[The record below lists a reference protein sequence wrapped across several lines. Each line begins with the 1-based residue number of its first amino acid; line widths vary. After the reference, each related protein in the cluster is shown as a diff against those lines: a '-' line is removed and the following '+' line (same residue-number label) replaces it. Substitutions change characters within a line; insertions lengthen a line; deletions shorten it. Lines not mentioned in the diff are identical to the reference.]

1 MNSICP
7 RALFVSC
14 AVLLAAMLACALGPK
29 PAPLP
34 EHVVE
39 CQFVPP
45 EHVAESCLHGLSA
58 SLLELPDTT
67 LFYEKDSILRINT
80 PTGFE
85 PYHAHLFHKV
95 GDVHRMEQ
103 VVGPVDK
110 QTGVLTISLSDFAQP
125 EILVVTSADHR
136 ATPTAA
142 AAPETAALGAAI
154 LPPYALSFK
163 LVRKDQGAAT
173 LLSLQPFRYELES
186 PHGNLHLLVTPANRG
201 DMLLS
206 LIDLDQKLSRA
217 FKDAYFHFRPADAAL
232 APRLTVE
239 VATKEGKTWQRAG
252 TWPVPPGALASTKG
266 AEGADALLFAL
277 RTFRKDLI
285 PFGPPAELALAYPK
299 QAPEVTA
306 TVTGRMAGTREKAEY
321 QLVVSHAVPDDRAA
335 KSYAFKTQAVTL
347 THMEPEQS
355 LSVDLSS
362 VDSARF
368 PVTAAVSHRLVTTWT
383 TKGGLYAPVPP
394 LGRTVLPS
402 DAFDNG
408 PSAPAHIICASSAA
422 YFDLVNFRG
431 DGGAAKL
438 RLMRQLGPSGG
449 TSPNTTPTD
458 AGPDGSGWY
467 GGTWNPGADPSSNP
481 AGSNTAGGATGST
494 SGSSGPGGSNLNW
507 TPELIPPP
515 PNPPDPPE
523 ILVRLKCGCKYAVEC
538 KCPPHMWNMTDVM
551 NRIMASKYVVDSAGK
566 KYEVADYSWFGS
578 HGASAPCHEKKQIGS
593 VRISFWVGLNLV
605 QRMFSVFVEFGP
617 CMPAGGLGKKDKK
630 DKEVKKDPGMPMP
643 GPNDPQPKPV
653 LPVLSISVAPD
664 EGWDDARPVT
674 EGDELVASADIVSGT
689 PFNDPLLAGL
699 IARRRDWSSVLRR
712 GDIFLCSIVT
722 LTEHA
727 PRRVRSDISDIYDL
741 QPERTR
747 LFDSEWTRD
756 PAKSWPTYDPSR
768 TPGGRP

>member
-1 MNSICP
+1 MNTARP
-7 RALFVSC
+7 RALFVIG
-14 AVLLAAMLACALGPK
+14 AVALAALLACVVGPK

-34 EHVVE
+34 EHTVE

-45 EHVAESCLHGLSA
+45 DHVAATCLHGLSP

-67 LFYEKDSILRINT
+67 LFYEKDSILRINA
-80 PTGFE
+80 PAGFE
-85 PYHAHLFHKV
+85 NYHIHLFHKV
-95 GDVHRMEQ
+95 GDIDMEQ
-103 VVGPVDK
+103 VVGPANK
-110 QTGVLTISLSDFAQP
+110 ATGVLTINLADFARP
-125 EILVVTSADHR
+125 ETLVIASSDHR

-142 AAPETAALGAAI
+142 APPETTALGAAI

-163 LVRKDQGAAT
+163 LAPRSQAAM
-173 LLSLQPFRYELES
+173 LLGLQPFRYELES
-186 PHGNLHLLVTPANRG
+186 PHGTLHLLVTPANRG

-252 TWPVPPGALASTKG
+252 TWPVSPGALASTKG
-266 AEGADALLFAL
+266 AEGADALLFVL

-285 PFGPPAELALAYPK
+285 PFGPPAELALVYPK
-299 QAPEVTA
+299 EAPEVTA

-321 QLVVSHAVPDDRAA
+321 KLVVSHAVPDDRAA
-335 KSYAFKTQAVTL
+335 KSYAFKTQTVTL
-347 THMEPEQS
+347 THEKPEQS

-362 VDSARF
+362 VDGGKF
-368 PVTAAVSHRLVTTWT
+368 PVTSTIAHRLVTPWT

-394 LGRTVLPS
+394 LGRTVLRS
-402 DAFDNG
+402 DPFDNG

-422 YFDLVNFRG
+422 YFDLVNFKG
-431 DGGAAKL
+431 DSGAAKL
-438 RLMRQLGPSGG
+438 RLMRQLGPTGG

-458 AGPDGSGWY
+458 AGPDGGGWFD
-467 GGTWNPGADPSSNP
+467 GSWNPGSDPNSNP
-481 AGSNTAGGATGST
+481 AGSATPAGASGSS

-566 KYEVADYSWFGS
+566 KYEVADYSWFGA
-578 HGASAPCHEKKQIGS
+578 HGASVPCHEKKQIGS
-593 VRISFWVGLNLV
+593 VRIAVWVGLNLV

-617 CMPAGGLGKKDKK
+617 CTLIPPKDLPKKDKP
-630 DKEVKKDPGMPMP
+630 KEAKEKPGMPKP

-653 LPVLSISVAPD
+653 LPVLSINVAPD
-664 EGWDDARPVT
+664 EGWDDAHPAAD
-674 EGDELVASADIVSGT
+674 GDELTSSADMAGVS

-699 IARRRDWSSVLRR
+699 IAQRRDWSSVLLR
-712 GDIFLCSIVT
+712 GDVFLSSIVT
-722 LTEHA
+722 LAELA
-727 PRRVRSDISDIYDL
+727 PRRERSDVRDIYDL
-741 QPERTR
+741 QPERSR
-747 LFDSEWTRD
+747 RFDVEWTRD

>member
-1 MNSICP
+1 MSTTRH
-7 RALFVSC
+7 RALFIIG
-14 AVLLAAMLACALGPK
+14 AVTLAALLACAVGPR

-34 EHVVE
+34 EHTVE

-45 EHVAESCLHGLSA
+45 DHVAETCLHGLGS

-80 PTGFE
+80 PAGFE

-95 GDVHRMEQ
+95 GEVHRMEQ
-103 VVGPVDK
+103 VVGPADK
-110 QTGVLTISLSDFAQP
+110 ATGVLTIDLSQFPHP
-125 EILVVTSADHR
+125 ETLIVASADHR
-136 ATPTAA
+136 ATPTAVA
-142 AAPETAALGAAI
+142 SQESAALGAAI
-154 LPPYALSFK
+154 LPPYALAFK
-163 LVRKDQGAAT
+163 LAPKAQAAT

-252 TWPVPPGALASTKG
+252 TWPIPPGALASTKG

-285 PFGPPAELALAYPK
+285 PSGPPAELALVYPK
-299 QAPEVTA
+299 EAPEVTA

-321 QLVVSHAVPDDRAA
+321 RLVVSHAVPDDRAA

-347 THMEPEQS
+347 THDKPEQS

-362 VDSARF
+362 VDGGRF
-368 PVTAAVSHRLVTTWT
+368 PVTSVIAHRLVTTWT
-383 TKGGLYAPVPP
+383 TKGGMYALVPP
-394 LGRTVLPS
+394 LGRTVLAS
-402 DAFDNG
+402 DPFENG

-422 YFDLVNFRG
+422 YYDLVNFRG

-458 AGPDGSGWY
+458 AGPNGGGWTDGS
-467 GGTWNPGADPSSNP
+467 WNPGFDSSSNP
-481 AGSNTAGGATGST
+481 GGSTTPSEAGGPTS
-494 SGSSGPGGSNLNW
+494 SGSPGSGGSNLNW

-578 HGASAPCHEKKQIGS
+578 HGASAPCHEKKQIGA
-593 VRISFWVGLNLV
+593 VRISFWIGLSLV

-617 CMPAGGLGKKDKK
+617 CMPTGGLGKKDKK
-630 DKEVKKDPGMPMP
+630 KEAKKAPPGMPKP

-664 EGWDDARPVT
+664 EGWDDARPAAD
-674 EGDELVASADIVSGT
+674 GDELTSSADMAGVS

-699 IARRRDWSSVLRR
+699 IAQRRDWSSVLLR
-712 GDIFLCSIVT
+712 GDVFLSSIVT
-722 LTEHA
+722 LAELA
-727 PRRVRSDISDIYDL
+727 PRRERSHVRDVYDL
-741 QPERTR
+741 QPERSR
-747 LFDSEWTRD
+747 RFDVEWTRD